1 MTVPLTLEDL
11 ARATIARADR
21 GNPILPVEART
32 LALAYLERLGEAVKD
47 RPAARELEHTWEARQ
62 TLASGPNG
70 RMGSAHTRVGG
81 SVDPEVARKERDYRL
96 IGPEIIKVGG
106 NVGPKIAR

>member
-21 GNPILPVEART
+21 GNPILPGEART
-32 LALAYLERLGEAVKD
+32 LALAYLERQGVPVKD
-47 RPAARELEHTWEARQ
+47 RPAVRELERSEEARR
-62 TLASGPNG
+62 TMASGPHG

-81 SVDPEVARKERDYRL
+81 CVDPEVARKEAN
-96 IGPEIIKVGG
+96 PW
-106 NVGPKIAR
+106 NP